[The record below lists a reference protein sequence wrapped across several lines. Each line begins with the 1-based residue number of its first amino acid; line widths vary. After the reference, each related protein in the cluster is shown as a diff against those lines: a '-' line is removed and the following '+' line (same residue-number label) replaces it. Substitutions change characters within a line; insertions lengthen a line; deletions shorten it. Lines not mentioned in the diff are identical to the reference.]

1 MHQILILQSPV
12 HFESSDQT
20 SEPRSLCDRM
30 VSSRKGAL
38 IFRITA
44 RKQRSGWTKVWSR
57 SEVVPCS
64 MEDPGSALGNQG
76 DKVEPLSLEEKGVE
90 KATKDADGE
99 SSVQTRERRFVHRV
113 RACSVS

>member
-1 MHQILILQSPV
+1 MHQILILHSPV
-12 HFESSDQT
+12 HFDSSDQT

-38 IFRITA
+38 ISRITE
-44 RKQRSGWTKVWSR
+44 RKQRRGWTKVWSR

-64 MEDPGSALGNQG
+64 TEDPGSALFDQG
-76 DKVEPLSLEEKGVE
+76 DSKVEEKGMG

-99 SSVQTRERRFVHRV
+99 SSVQTRERRSVHRV
-113 RACSVS
+113 SACSVS